1 MMQDTYTNIGIGDTN
16 IIVQKLYKPKEI
28 KISINSKDVP
38 MDNEVDCLV
47 SYLGAEGF
55 LDYYGDSDEATKL
68 QVGYLPKYK
77 FKALETIIKKNI
89 SHG

>member
-47 SYLGAEGF
+47 SYLGAEVTAMLGVEIEMANKYNI
-55 LDYYGDSDEATKL
+55 LDGANNQPLD
-68 QVGYLPKYK
+68 
-77 FKALETIIKKNI
+77 I
-89 SHG
+89 